1 MSLDAALKNYEIWRD
16 ELGRDGASWYWKKHS
31 FKEDSEAIIKR
42 LENFRST
49 NKKPLSD
56 TLDDYGSKMS
66 MQEMYD
72 ELCLEVDEG
81 LIEELLENS
90 IGDEFVNLR
99 NDDAGE
105 ATDY

>member
-1 MSLDAALKNYEIWRD
+1 
-16 ELGRDGASWYWKKHS
+16 
-31 FKEDSEAIIKR
+31 
-42 LENFRST
+42 
-49 NKKPLSD
+49 
-56 TLDDYGSKMS
+56 